1 MVPDFRQV
9 TETVGAVCSR
19 EQLARA
25 VSRYGWVRGYCRDK
39 DVLEVAC
46 GTGQGLKMLMEV
58 AKSLQACDISKE
70 MVEEAKKNH
79 PLLNNLFATDET
91 RLPSKDQSID
101 VLICFEAI
109 YYFRNLKG
117 FLQET
122 KRVLRKTGSLFL
134 CFPNSELFD
143 FNPSPFAVKYF
154 TPGELNQHLVEHG
167 FSGEFYG
174 GTALDKIGLRQKIF
188 RPLKSLAARFG
199 LIPGSMRGKEVLKR
213 IVFGNLYR
221 MPMHLDFDPKLY
233 DAPQKIEHLGSTPA
247 FKVIY
252 CKATL

>member
-1 MVPDFRQV
+1 MPDFRQV

-25 VSRYGWVRGYCRDK
+25 VSRYGWVRGFCWGK

-46 GTGQGLKMLMEV
+46 GTGQGLKMLMGV

-70 MVEEAKKNH
+70 MVEEAKKHH
-79 PLLNNLFATDET
+79 PLLNNLFTSDET
-91 RLPSKDQSID
+91 RLPVQDQSID
-101 VLICFEAI
+101 VVICFEAI
-109 YYFRNLKG
+109 YYFREIEVFLK
-117 FLQET
+117 ET
-122 KRVLRKTGSLFL
+122 KRVLRKAGALFL

-154 TPGELNQHLVEHG
+154 KPGELNQHLVENG

-188 RPLKSLAARFG
+188 RPLKGLAARLG

-213 IVFGNLYR
+213 IVFGNLHR
-221 MPMHLDFDPKLY
+221 MPTHLDFVPKLY
-233 DAPQKIEHLGSTPA
+233 DAPQKIEHLGYTPA
-247 FKVIY
+247 FKVIF
-252 CKATL
+252 CKATI